1 MNATLINLLR
11 EFIEEVRI
19 RARRTKC
26 PFEKSA
32 ATTLEQEFLQILKK
46 AEAKATSSRG
56 N

>member
-1 MNATLINLLR
+1 MNATLISLIR
-11 EFIEEVRI
+11 EFIKEVRI

-46 AEAKATSSRG
+46 AEAKATNSRSH
-56 N
+56 